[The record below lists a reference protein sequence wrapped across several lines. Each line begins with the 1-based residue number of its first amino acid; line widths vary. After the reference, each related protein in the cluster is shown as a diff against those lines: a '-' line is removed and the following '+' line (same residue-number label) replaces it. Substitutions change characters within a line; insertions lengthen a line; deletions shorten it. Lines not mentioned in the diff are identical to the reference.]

1 MTSENTSTDIQFKL
15 KESDIQNLRTGL
27 PVAYSGDFYPNIGR
41 YIRTQSE
48 KASSKKSYTSFSKL
62 VIASFGDGKSTLCR
76 GIEHQWLGAG
86 LPVANIY
93 IHNDAKL
100 NNLHFNLIKAL
111 RTKDHNFF
119 NLLLEVAK
127 QRGNASKNQIIR
139 WAYNN
144 HEQLSLVVDDPDLQ
158 EGFWEWFAD
167 EKIMKFNRYLSSKN
181 INQFVNKNNKNES
194 RNFLYN
200 FCNELTLIGMP
211 PLLIIDELESISS
224 FRTSTSGKAVTTQL
238 REIIDETDSNYSLI
252 ITSTLDFFRML
263 QTDYAAVYNRLYN
276 EPAKSASVTT
286 WHLKH
291 VRDEDA
297 MKDFFRLIKNSG
309 ADWKSISDEHTE
321 QAISYFIP
329 KGQADTVELRSS
341 VRDYINL
348 LDESVADGDYRGFL
362 LDCENEQDEP
372 TMEQPQ
378 TKQLKDLAK
387 QFAMRALARSQPC
400 SPSVIEQDLEHEFD
414 PLSDTPFDCDPS
426 NTSDDESIDSYAD
439 TLPESLYM
447 GTLPESLEAPSQDSD
462 IGTDA
467 DTSINPD
474 DPLSAYIWPQ
484 TLKED
489 HQPEAIEKEGHK
501 LETVEDEASINPKEQ
516 NAHTE
521 AFSKLI
527 SRAHGHTIESF
538 ANRLT
543 SMREIVSLRIIT
555 SETAST
561 LKPQPELDYKPVK
574 FTNDN
579 HSGYRVALHSQKPD
593 QHFLVISRNRDEVDS
608 WYALTELLLK
618 DNKGAKTISE
628 LRRLAYISM
637 TMAGEAVDDVDIDRL
652 VLSIVSDMNG
662 LASESRDGP
671 LFLKPHR
678 ALFSLGGRTQLDT
691 KQTRYMDKL
700 FDSSFGFDSVTG

>member
-1 MTSENTSTDIQFKL
+1 MTSEKTSSDIQFKL

-41 YIRTQSE
+41 YIKSQAE
-48 KASSKKSYTSFSKL
+48 KASSKKNYTSFSKL

-100 NNLHFNLIKAL
+100 NNLHFNLTKAL
-111 RTKDHNFF
+111 RTKDHDFF

-127 QRGNASKNQIIR
+127 QRGSASKNQIIR

-144 HEQLSLVVDDPDLQ
+144 HEQLSLIIDDPDLQ

-200 FCNELTLIGMP
+200 FCSELTLIGMP

-329 KGQADTVELRSS
+329 KGQADRVELRSS

-362 LDCENEQDEP
+362 LDCEDEQDEP
-372 TMEQPQ
+372 TTAQLQ

-387 QFAMRALARSQPC
+387 QFAMRAPARSQP
-400 SPSVIEQDLEHEFD
+400 STPSAIEQDLEHEFD
-414 PLSDTPFDCDPS
+414 PFSDIPLDCDPS
-426 NTSDDESIDSYAD
+426 DTSDDESIDSYID
-439 TLPESLYM
+439 
-447 GTLPESLEAPSQDSD
+447 TLPESLEAPSQDSD
-462 IGTDA
+462 IGADA
-467 DTSINPD
+467 HTSINSD

-489 HQPEAIEKEGHK
+489 HQ
-501 LETVEDEASINPKEQ
+501 LETVEDEDSINPKEK
-516 NAHTE
+516 NSHTE
-521 AFSKLI
+521 AFSKLT
-527 SRAHGHTIESF
+527 SRVHGHTIESF

-561 LKPQPELDYKPVK
+561 LKPQPELDYKPIR

-608 WYALTELLLK
+608 WYELTELLLK
-618 DNKGAKTISE
+618 NNEGARTISE

-637 TMAGEAVDDVDIDRL
+637 AMTGEAVDDVDIDRL

-662 LASESRDGP
+662 MASESRDGP

-691 KQTRYMDKL
+691 KQTRYMDNL
-700 FDSSFGFDSVTG
+700 FNFNLGFDRTMPE